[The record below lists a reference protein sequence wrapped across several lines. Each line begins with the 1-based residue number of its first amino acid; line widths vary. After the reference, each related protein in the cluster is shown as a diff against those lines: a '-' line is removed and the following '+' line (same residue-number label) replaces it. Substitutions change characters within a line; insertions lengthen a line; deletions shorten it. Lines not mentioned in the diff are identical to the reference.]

1 MDWATL
7 LQAIV
12 FSRFLPA
19 PQRLFLRPTS
29 RAILAASQ
37 PIILT
42 ASLVPGVAAADAAKS
57 DTLLAGVAGLVAGA
71 MSMNL
76 GKRPKSRSSR
86 VTLALSCSGV
96 LPPDANSRQESRWGC
111 TFSAACRHSLGDW
124 ISLLRDWSRLVH
136 ARGLPP
142 EPSAIR
148 SGRFAGCSST
158 TKARQT
164 TNVYP

>member
-12 FSRFLPA
+12 FSRFFPA
-19 PQRLFLRPTS
+19 PQSLFLRPTS

-71 MSMNL
+71 MSM
-76 GKRPKSRSSR
+76 
-86 VTLALSCSGV
+86 
-96 LPPDANSRQESRWGC
+96 
-111 TFSAACRHSLGDW
+111 AAG
-124 ISLLRDWSRLVH
+124 I
-136 ARGLPP
+136 
-142 EPSAIR
+142 
-148 SGRFAGCSST
+148 
-158 TKARQT
+158 
-164 TNVYP
+164 